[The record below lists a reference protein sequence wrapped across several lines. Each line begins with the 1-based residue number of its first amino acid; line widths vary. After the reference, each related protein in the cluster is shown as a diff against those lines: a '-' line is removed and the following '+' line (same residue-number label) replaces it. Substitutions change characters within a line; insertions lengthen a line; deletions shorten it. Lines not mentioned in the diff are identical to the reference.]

1 MKKNVLAAAIL
12 VSVSSAASAAS
23 SVTLYGIVDVGYN
36 AGSTMSYTGSYSDDN
51 VTYIQ
56 TLPSPLMPKSMGI
69 KITDITSTT
78 NPIYSYDN
86 SFATKTTT
94 KVNQQDGYHDDSR
107 LGIKGQED
115 LGNGLSAVF
124 KAEMRFKADTGSLST
139 QLDQSYVGLKGT
151 FGEVTVG
158 RRLTIT
164 DDLFG
169 YDSAAKELS
178 GTGLGAVFNNNLSY
192 RGAFSGLIVGA
203 DISTGENINGYTTDA
218 NGYKTIGGRAYQY
231 AAGAQYNFGPGAVA
245 AGYEHTAVGKNA
257 YALGLKYKVGSVEM
271 FGRVTHTKQT
281 VDHYLLSSTSL
292 MDKSIKGIGFALGL
306 NYIITPN
313 DVLAVSYSQLNKKSK
328 EDTYYTWSS
337 AVVSTMSVKE
347 KSRML
352 SLDYTHSLSKRT
364 SVYAGASVSRT
375 KTSAQGG
382 FTYNNQFN
390 EGLDLPSY
398 TSSKSYSY
406 NVGLRH
412 SF

>member
-1 MKKNVLAAAIL
+1 
-12 VSVSSAASAAS
+12 
-23 SVTLYGIVDVGYN
+23 
-36 AGSTMSYTGSYSDDN
+36 
-51 VTYIQ
+51 
-56 TLPSPLMPKSMGI
+56 
-69 KITDITSTT
+69 
-78 NPIYSYDN
+78 
-86 SFATKTTT
+86 
-94 KVNQQDGYHDDSR
+94 
-107 LGIKGQED
+107 
-115 LGNGLSAVF
+115 
-124 KAEMRFKADTGSLST
+124 
-139 QLDQSYVGLKGT
+139 
-151 FGEVTVG
+151 
-158 RRLTIT
+158 
-164 DDLFG
+164 
-169 YDSAAKELS
+169 
-178 GTGLGAVFNNNLSY
+178 
-192 RGAFSGLIVGA
+192 
-203 DISTGENINGYTTDA
+203 
-218 NGYKTIGGRAYQY
+218 
-231 AAGAQYNFGPGAVA
+231 
-245 AGYEHTAVGKNA
+245 
-257 YALGLKYKVGSVEM
+257 
-271 FGRVTHTKQT
+271 
-281 VDHYLLSSTSL
+281 

-328 EDTYYTWSS
+328 EDTYYTWRS